1 MSRDLG
7 HSFYGEA
14 VRITVLLSPMLTC
27 SVFSL
32 PLSFFSIFSLP
43 PNSFPPSVPLY
54 PGCL

>member
-1 MSRDLG
+1 MSCDLG